1 MPAAIARLAA
11 AGWMAPSRPPLR
23 GLRIEIK
30 AYVKLYGRV
39 VAELAG
45 GTAMADLRSVIGLLY
60 RADWTR
66 LSMSAGVRFA
76 SDRDLALSRLR
87 GPPFPDLAV
96 TATPRTSIGH
106 PPRLRDGFFDRLEVI
121 VDARTRHLALSGG
134 AAVMPGTT
142 GYAVR
147 TAVGAVRRTA
157 GAVSATRSFLDD
169 LRGRS
174 RR

>member
-1 MPAAIARLAA
+1 
-11 AGWMAPSRPPLR
+11 MASSRPPLR

-121 VDARTRHLALSGG
+121 VDAELGILLCPAARRSCRARPDTRSAPPSAPSGG
-134 AAVMPGTT
+134 QPRRLRHQELPG
-142 GYAVR
+142 
-147 TAVGAVRRTA
+147 
-157 GAVSATRSFLDD
+157 
-169 LRGRS
+169 
-174 RR
+174 

>member
-11 AGWMAPSRPPLR
+11 AGWMASSRPPLR

-106 PPRLRDGFFDRLEVI
+106 PPRLRDGFFDSSWL
-121 VDARTRHLALSGG
+121 LGCKLSGG